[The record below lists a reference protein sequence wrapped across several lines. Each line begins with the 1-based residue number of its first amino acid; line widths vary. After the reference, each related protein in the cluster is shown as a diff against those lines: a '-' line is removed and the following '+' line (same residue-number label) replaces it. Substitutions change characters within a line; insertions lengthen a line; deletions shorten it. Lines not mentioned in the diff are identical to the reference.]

1 MSTILVWLLISVST
15 TDGAQRGG
23 IQVVS
28 QFKTQQ
34 MCDHVRKNIPAQR
47 YFEARCIQAEIVN

>member
-1 MSTILVWLLISVST
+1 MSTILVWLLLSVST
-15 TDGAQRGG
+15 ADGAQRGG

-34 MCDHVRKNIPAQR
+34 MYDHVRKNIQAQR
-47 YFEARCIQAEIVN
+47 YFEARCIQAEIVK